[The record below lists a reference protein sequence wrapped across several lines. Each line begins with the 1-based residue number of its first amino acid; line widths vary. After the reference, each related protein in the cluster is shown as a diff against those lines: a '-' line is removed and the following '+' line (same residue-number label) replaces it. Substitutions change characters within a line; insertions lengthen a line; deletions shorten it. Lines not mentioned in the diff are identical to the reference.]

1 MLNNM
6 NFNITD
12 NLTIN
17 EMPSHNSG
25 IVEFMIFVTTI
36 GVSVSIATV
45 FVALITN
52 VNKNN
57 QTLDLDRDSSF
68 SSEPNSDS
76 EYEETNDKYEDK
88 YLEEY
93 NNLEDRSINDEKTFF
108 VEEKTPRGII
118 KMDYDIN
125 NNSFIYFSDTK
136 DIPYK
141 YLETVGRLFVIK
153 NNCKNIYIDYNVEIN
168 KEKQQETQ
176 INKEMQIN
184 KESEAPNNVFAKFKS
199 YNKSTTNIK
208 LGSSE
213 FNKKLSSNK
222 VTNILPDKSNHFT
235 YKGKLIDY
243 DEYINKENNL
253 TDEFE
258 HLDYSSF
265 KKIIQVSEKKTL

>member
-36 GVSVSIATV
+36 GVSLTIATV
-45 FVALITN
+45 FVALFTN
-52 VNKNN
+52 VNKDN
-57 QTLDLDRDSSF
+57 QGPYLDRDSSF

-76 EYEETNDKYEDK
+76 EYEETNEKYEDK

-93 NNLEDRSINDEKTFF
+93 NNLQDTPINDEKTFF

-118 KMDYDIN
+118 KMDYDTN

-153 NNCKNIYIDYNVEIN
+153 NNCKSIYIDYDVEIN
-168 KEKQQETQ
+168 KEKQEETQ
-176 INKEMQIN
+176 INEKNE
-184 KESEAPNNVFAKFKS
+184 PRNNVFAKFKS
-199 YNKSTTNIK
+199 YNKSTSNTK
-208 LGSSE
+208 VGSSE
-213 FNKKLSSNK
+213 FNKKLSYNK
-222 VTNILPDKSNHFT
+222 VTNILPNKSNHFT

-253 TDEFE
+253 SDEFE

-265 KKIIQVSEKKTL
+265 KKISENSEKKTL

>member
-12 NLTIN
+12 NLTIY
-17 EMPSHNSG
+17 EMPSYNSG
-25 IVEFMIFVTTI
+25 IVDSIIFLTTI
-36 GVSVSIATV
+36 GVSVTIATI

-57 QTLDLDRDSSF
+57 QTPELDTDSSF
-68 SSEPNSDS
+68 SSE
-76 EYEETNDKYEDK
+76 YEDKYEDK

-93 NNLEDRSINDEKTFF
+93 NNLQDRSINDEKTFF
-108 VEEKTPRGII
+108 VEENTPRGII

-125 NNSFIYFSDTK
+125 NNSFIYFSDRK

-153 NNCKNIYIDYNVEIN
+153 NNCKSIYIDYNVEIN
-168 KEKQQETQ
+168 KEKQEETQ
-176 INKEMQIN
+176 INEQR
-184 KESEAPNNVFAKFKS
+184 EPRNNVFAKFKN
-199 YNKSTTNIK
+199 YNKLTTNIK
-208 LGSSE
+208 AGSSE

-222 VTNILPDKSNHFT
+222 VTNILPHKSNSFI

-243 DEYINKENNL
+243 DQYINKENNL

>member
-36 GVSVSIATV
+36 GVSVTIATV
-45 FVALITN
+45 FVALFTN
-52 VNKNN
+52 VNKDN
-57 QTLDLDRDSSF
+57 QSLELDSDSSF
-68 SSEPNSDS
+68 SSESNSDS
-76 EYEETNDKYEDK
+76 EHEETNEKYEDK

-93 NNLEDRSINDEKTFF
+93 NNLEDISINDKKTFF
-108 VEEKTPRGII
+108 IEEKTPRGIV
-118 KMDYDIN
+118 KMDCDIN

-141 YLETVGRLFVIK
+141 YLETVARLFVIK
-153 NNCKNIYIDYNVEIN
+153 NNCKSIYIDYHVEIK
-168 KEKQQETQ
+168 KEKQEETQ
-176 INKEMQIN
+176 INEEN
-184 KESEAPNNVFAKFKS
+184 EPRNNVFAKFKN
-199 YNKSTTNIK
+199 YNKSTNNSK
-208 LGSSE
+208 VEFSK

-222 VTNILPDKSNHFT
+222 VTNILPEKSNHFT

-253 TDEFE
+253 SDEFE

-265 KKIIQVSEKKTL
+265 KKISERSEKKTL